1 MLNAS
6 IVNLINKIVIDI
18 IKDSHAMTLRFLPE
32 FLIPGGDIDILVSSK
47 SYKSIIKKIPDI
59 LLSNSCLIVQ
69 MSITNNTSTIYF
81 IIRHNNLKMP
91 LILDIRTDII
101 KQGYWLAN
109 FEFFKAHKMLYLDEN
124 NCYNLSP
131 ESEAAFL
138 LCRNTFDD
146 RRLDLKHKQLLKNL
160 KGIDIQQRLEFFPIK
175 VLSDI
180 TNTPILDWGGYLR
193 PDFKLS
199 LKLKRYKNKI
209 KNVFNITNFNTPKH
223 IALLGP
229 DGVGKTTIAI
239 NIHELL
245 SPFGKVT
252 WLHYYQNVNSVE
264 VNNNNEKIPKGKSL
278 IKNLID
284 STNMGIFLSFLIFMI
299 RRHYKML
306 RDYSDNRFIVHDRFL
321 VDYFLK
327 KNRKRNISISNWFSH
342 FFRYISADKMA
353 LQIVLQDHSG
363 PIILRKP
370 ELSGTEIDWIYNFLT
385 VGLSSKYKNVIFLD
399 ITKTNNSEEVVELCI
414 ENISNKIISSFKNGF

>member
-109 FEFFKAHKMLYLDEN
+109 FEFFRAHKMLYLDEN

-138 LCRNTFDD
+138 
-146 RRLDLKHKQLLKNL
+146 
-160 KGIDIQQRLEFFPIK
+160 
-175 VLSDI
+175 
-180 TNTPILDWGGYLR
+180 
-193 PDFKLS
+193 
-199 LKLKRYKNKI
+199 
-209 KNVFNITNFNTPKH
+209 
-223 IALLGP
+223 
-229 DGVGKTTIAI
+229 
-239 NIHELL
+239 
-245 SPFGKVT
+245 
-252 WLHYYQNVNSVE
+252 
-264 VNNNNEKIPKGKSL
+264 
-278 IKNLID
+278 
-284 STNMGIFLSFLIFMI
+284 
-299 RRHYKML
+299 
-306 RDYSDNRFIVHDRFL
+306 
-321 VDYFLK
+321 
-327 KNRKRNISISNWFSH
+327 
-342 FFRYISADKMA
+342 
-353 LQIVLQDHSG
+353 
-363 PIILRKP
+363 
-370 ELSGTEIDWIYNFLT
+370 
-385 VGLSSKYKNVIFLD
+385 
-399 ITKTNNSEEVVELCI
+399 
-414 ENISNKIISSFKNGF
+414 